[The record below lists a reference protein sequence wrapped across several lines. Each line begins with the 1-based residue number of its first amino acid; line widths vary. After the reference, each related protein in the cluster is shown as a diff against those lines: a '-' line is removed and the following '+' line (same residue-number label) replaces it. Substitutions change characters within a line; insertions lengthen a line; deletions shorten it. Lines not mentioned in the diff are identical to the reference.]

1 MLTRTIQTAPCSS
14 FLNLQFWYFF
24 SSFSLLPSRPVCHIS
39 FLAIFLSL
47 PSHSLI
53 PSFLRSFA
61 PFSSSFF
68 FSPFFSF
75 PFFSPSSSLFHDDKK
90 DGRFRSSSMFR
101 RNAIQRRIACCC
113 TVSPAL
119 RFTRR
124 SAEQSQINSHLGIL
138 HFLRFAVFQN

>member
-24 SSFSLLPSRPVCHIS
+24 SSFSLLPFIPVCHIS

-53 PSFLRSFA
+53 PSFLRSFV
-61 PFSSSFF
+61 PSPPPSFF
-68 FSPFFSF
+68 SRFFFLPLLFSILFSF
-75 PFFSPSSSLFHDDKK
+75 PRRQK